1 MVDKRLREGEFNR
14 KKEKK
19 KKGITWLLIIVSLR
33 VVLIVKEYVLL
44 SKCHISIKYY
54 KHG

>member
-19 KKGITWLLIIVSLR
+19 KKRNYLVVNYSIFASR
-33 VVLIVKEYVLL
+33 VDRKRICTTFKMSY
-44 SKCHISIKYY
+44 KY
-54 KHG
+54 

>member
-19 KKGITWLLIIVSLR
+19 KKRNYLVVNYSIFASR
-33 VVLIVKEYVLL
+33 VDDRKRICTTFKMSY
-44 SKCHISIKYY
+44 KY
-54 KHG
+54 